1 MRYITGAE
9 NSPPSSTLLQK
20 AMATVAVTFV
30 VECSCTEHG
39 EEVYVVGSHK
49 RLGAWDPNEALRCTT
64 SADRFP
70 RWTSSPVNLPN
81 GSRSE
86 FKMVIRGPG
95 GKKWEHGQNR
105 LLEVSTKE
113 VKMSVNCCWG
123 QPGFNEDGDRVGELP
138 GDFRRASSGGSE
150 RDGPL
155 TRMMETGSSMNRRGS
170 RHLCKT
176 RNGLVNEEMS
186 RTPSLLLIDFRQFH
200 ESAVEHEKE
209 LDAIEERAKLNR
221 LQRKMKSTQLIE
233 RMAKITDTVDPSKMV
248 MLQGFNWESWRA
260 GGGDFYSAVGK
271 KVQLFHEM
279 GFTDLWLPPCS
290 QSVAPQGYLPSQL
303 FNLDGSKYGSQQA
316 LEDLLEKCHKN
327 GIRCLAD
334 IVINHRCGDRQDAQG
349 RWNQFSSGMQ
359 NRPSFT
365 GVADWGGWAVTLG
378 DQYSDGSG
386 MHGPGH
392 LDGRFDAAPD
402 IDHRNPK
409 VQESISIWLRWLR
422 LQVGF
427 DGWRFDFVKGYGA
440 EFVGKYCSKSH
451 PAWAVGELWT
461 DMHYDCHGLCYDQN
475 KHRQQL
481 VDWINATGKKSSA
494 FDFTTK
500 GILQEACRLTQF
512 WRLRDR
518 EGKPPGLIGWLPQ
531 YAVTFI
537 DNHDTGSTQRHW
549 PFPDDK
555 VLIGYAYIL
564 THPGIPSVFWDHI
577 MDWGD
582 EPKKKISA
590 LMKARRDSGIPVD
603 APVNI
608 HCADDTLYL
617 AEIGSPPGLRVA
629 LGPRPAGQPDM
640 NYWSNGPSGH
650 GWRVWVKR
658 SASSTKYT
666 SLTASPEATPIGS
679 PRGRAKR
686 EEALGLG
693 PDMLTADT
701 LKIMDAPQLQ
711 KLKERLQALL
721 NATEMALA
729 HRKANGSR

>member
-1 MRYITGAE
+1 
-9 NSPPSSTLLQK
+9 
-20 AMATVAVTFV
+20 MANVAVTFT

-49 RLGAWDPNEALRCTT
+49 KLGAWDPLEAVRCTT
-64 SADRFP
+64 TAENFP
-70 RWTSSPVNLPN
+70 RWTSSPVSLTN
-81 GSRSE
+81 GSRIE
-86 FKMVIRGPG
+86 FKTVIRGPG

-105 LLEVSTKE
+105 LLQL
-113 VKMSVNCCWG
+113 SVPSHEARTNVAFTWG
-123 QPGFNEDGDRVGELP
+123 QPGVNEEDDRVSEMTG
-138 GDFRRASSGGSE
+138 GFRRATSGGSE
-150 RDGPL
+150 KSGPL
-155 TRMMETGSSMNRRGS
+155 TRMMESGSSMSRRGS

-176 RNGLVNEEMS
+176 RNGMVNEEMT
-186 RTPSLLLIDFRQFH
+186 RTPSLLLVDFREFQ
-200 ESAVEHEKE
+200 EAAVEHEKE
-209 LDAIEERAKLNR
+209 LDDIEERAKLNR

-233 RMAKITDTVDPSKMV
+233 RMAKITDTVDPSRTV
-248 MLQGFNWESWRA
+248 LLQGFNWESWRA
-260 GGGDFYSAVGK
+260 GGGDFYNAVGR

-303 FNLDGSKYGSQQA
+303 FNLDGSKYGTQQA

-327 GIRCLAD
+327 GIRCMAD
-334 IVINHRCGDRQDAQG
+334 IVINHRCGDRQDGEG

-359 NRPSFT
+359 SRPSFA

-392 LDGRFDAAPD
+392 SDGRFDAAPD
-402 IDHRNPK
+402 IDHRHPK
-409 VQESISIWLRWLR
+409 VQECISIWLRWLR

-427 DGWRFDFVKGYGA
+427 DGWRFDFVKGYGP
-440 EFVGKYCSKSH
+440 EFVGKYCDKSH

-461 DMHYDCHGLCYDQN
+461 DMNYDLHGLCYNQD
-475 KHRQQL
+475 KHRQTL
-481 VDWINATGKKSSA
+481 VDWVNATGKKSTA

-500 GILQEACRLTQF
+500 GVLQEACRLTQF
-512 WRLRDR
+512 WRLRDKD
-518 EGKPPGLIGWLPQ
+518 GKPPGLIGWLPQ

-577 MDWGD
+577 MEWGD
-582 EPKKKISA
+582 EPRKKIGS
-590 LMKARRDSGIPVD
+590 LMKARRDAAIPVD

-608 HCADDTLYL
+608 QCADDTLYL
-617 AEIGSPPGLRVA
+617 AEIGNPPSLRVA

-640 NYWSNGPSGH
+640 NYWTNGPSGH
-650 GWRVWVKR
+650 GYRVWVKR
-658 SASSTKYT
+658 TGSTQKYSS
-666 SLTASPEATPIGS
+666 LNASPEATPLGS
-679 PRGRAKR
+679 PRRKKEGAV
-686 EEALGLG
+686 GLG
-693 PDMLTADT
+693 PEMLTAET
-701 LKIMDAPQLQ
+701 LKIMDVPQLQ
-711 KLKERLQALL
+711 NLKERLQALL
-721 NATEMALA
+721 NATDAALA
-729 HRKANGSR
+729 HRRANGSR